1 MEYTKLSR
9 KKLEELIDKEDDRIY
24 ELKMKIIEDESKE
37 NDLGPLITALE
48 EKVKNMM
55 NALTDTKTFVET
67 NQDYA
72 YQCALTS
79 LRLELKAIRNFEPGV
94 MVETFVTNLEN
105 LFKLQVEPKLTS
117 HPELEHE
124 FVTMCQS
131 RLHQT
136 YQSTILIENRDFQT
150 FADLKKYL
158 TETYSSQM
166 SNFQILS
173 KLWSFELN
181 KHESFR
187 DGAARLDIETT
198 NACTTVSA
206 KYTKENASMSNPSP
220 VLDAKGV
227 FSLLGAMLM
236 SEQIRVKSPSIY
248 GHLIKRINKFSSAS
262 AIAAEAQQ
270 LSDRN
275 VGDDSIGA
283 QAYYG
288 KKERSKKPKQS
299 LAEKFAKNL
308 KLSESYV
315 DKLIKEK
322 VCIRFNSKEGCKK
335 TPCPYKHQKVARGVD
350 NEVFYTKGSELPA
363 DWAEDTF
370 DTLDF

>member
-1 MEYTKLSR
+1 MDYTKLSR
-9 KKLEELIDKEDDRIY
+9 KKLEELIDKKDDRIH
-24 ELKMKIIEDESKE
+24 ELKMKILEDNTKKAEL
-37 NDLGPLITALE
+37 DLLMTSSE
-48 EKVKNMM
+48 EKVTEILNT
-55 NALTDTKTFVET
+55 LTDAKTFLET
-67 NQDYA
+67 NQDYS

-79 LRLELKAIRNFEPGV
+79 LRLELKAIRIFEPGV

-105 LFKLQVEPKLTS
+105 LFKLQVKPKLTS
-117 HPELEHE
+117 HPDLEQE

-136 YQSTILIENRDFQT
+136 YQSMIIIENRDFPT

-173 KLWSFELN
+173 KLWSFELKN
-181 KHESFR
+181 NESFR

-206 KYTKENASMSNPSP
+206 KYTKENTSPSNQNP

-270 LSDRN
+270 LSDRKM
-275 VGDDSIGA
+275 GDDSMGA
-283 QAYYG
+283 HAYYG
-288 KKERSKKPKQS
+288 KKNDKKPKQS
-299 LAEKFAKNL
+299 LAEKFAKDLNL
-308 KLSESYV
+308 KKSFV

-322 VCIRFNSKEGCKK
+322 VCIKFNSKAGCKQSSCK
-335 TPCPYKHQKVARGVD
+335 YKHQKIARGVD
-350 NEVFYTKGSELPA
+350 NEMFYTKGSELPA
-363 DWAEDTF
+363 DWAGDTF
-370 DTLDF
+370 ETLDF